1 MSLEFTS
8 EAKSEF
14 RRSYTAETKAAVQ
27 EEAQE
32 LIRVSILQIQT
43 HPMKGSGSISF
54 ETEDDGTH
62 VFARATGTPELVRY
76 FSAIFRA
83 VPDWRQKKEVK
94 VLSAVAVRPI
104 ARRSNAA
111 YAVEARAAANSSRYP
126 VTAVAPTA
134 VGAAGNVSAAHGE
147 KAFVVTPRV
156 VEKARLTEISES
168 RGIPL
173 SEVNRALRL
182 SRSQYKELVRR
193 GVSAAEADRQA
204 TAFFEA
210 ALR

>member
-14 RRSYTAETKAAVQ
+14 RRTYTATTKVAVQ

-32 LIRVSILQIQT
+32 LIRVSILQIQM

-62 VFARATGTPELVRY
+62 VFARATGSPDLVRH

-83 VPDWRQKKEVK
+83 IPDWRQKKEVK

-104 ARRSNAA
+104 ARRTNAA
-111 YAVEARAAANSSRYP
+111 YAAEARAAANSSRYP
-126 VTAVAPTA
+126 VTAVAPSA
-134 VGAAGNVSAAHGE
+134 VGGAGNAPAAHSE
-147 KAFVVTPRV
+147 KAFAATPRAA
-156 VEKARLTEISES
+156 EKARLTEISET

-173 SEVNRALRL
+173 IEVNRALRL
-182 SRSQYKELVRR
+182 SRSQYKQLRQR

-204 TAFFEA
+204 TALFEA

>member
-14 RRSYTAETKAAVQ
+14 RRTYIPETKAAVQ

-83 VPDWRQKKEVK
+83 IPDWRQKKEVK

-111 YAVEARAAANSSRYP
+111 YAAEARAAANSSRHP
-126 VTAVAPTA
+126 ITAVAPTA
-134 VGAAGNVSAAHGE
+134 VGAAGNAPAAHGE
-147 KAFVVTPRV
+147 KAFAATPRAA
-156 VEKARLTEISES
+156 EKARLTEISES
-168 RGIPL
+168 RGLPL
-173 SEVNRALRL
+173 LVVNSALRL

-204 TAFFEA
+204 TALFEA

>member
-14 RRSYTAETKAAVQ
+14 RRSYTATTKAAVQ

-62 VFARATGTPELVRY
+62 VFARATGSPELVRY

-134 VGAAGNVSAAHGE
+134 VGAAGNAPAAHSAA
-147 KAFVVTPRV
+147 AFVVTPRV
-156 VEKARLTEISES
+156 AEKARLTEISET

-173 SEVNRALRL
+173 GEVNRALRL

-204 TAFFEA
+204 TALFEA
-210 ALR
+210 ALQ

>member
-14 RRSYTAETKAAVQ
+14 RRTYIPETKAAVQ

-32 LIRVSILQIQT
+32 LIRVSILQTQT

-83 VPDWRQKKEVK
+83 IPDWRQKKEVK

-111 YAVEARAAANSSRYP
+111 YAAEARAAANSSRHP
-126 VTAVAPTA
+126 ITAVAPTA
-134 VGAAGNVSAAHGE
+134 VGAAGNAPAAHGE
-147 KAFVVTPRV
+147 KAFVIPKAA
-156 VEKARLTEISES
+156 EKARLTEISES
-168 RGIPL
+168 RGLPL
-173 SEVNRALRL
+173 LVVNSALRL
-182 SRSQYKELVRR
+182 SRSQYKELMRR

-204 TAFFEA
+204 TALFEA